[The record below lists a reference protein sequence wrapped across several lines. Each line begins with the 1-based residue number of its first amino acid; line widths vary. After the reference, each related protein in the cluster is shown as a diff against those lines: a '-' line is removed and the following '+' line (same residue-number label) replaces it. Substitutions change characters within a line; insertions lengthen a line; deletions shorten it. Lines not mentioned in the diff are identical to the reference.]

1 MKIQNSKFKG
11 NFVIPSKEGI
21 QTKITI
27 LKMKLIDWIPA
38 YAGMTFLTFAF
49 LLLTL
54 GQANAQTAL
63 PLTVAPARQEI
74 TVNPGEQTAVNI
86 RFYNFSEA
94 PVSGIVRVADFIV
107 DNSQGA
113 PRIIEDSSQISPRFS
128 AQAWLDI
135 PYDRITI
142 AANDKVS
149 LQAKINVPIDA
160 RPGGRYVAVYF
171 EPTTAIPQAIGAE
184 KEAGTGVTSRIAS
197 LIYIKVAGKT
207 TEKALVS
214 RFFTPGF
221 FEYGPVKVDTQ
232 ILNRGDYHIRPRGVI
247 TMSNIFG
254 SPVDQINFRE
264 ENIFPD
270 VVRNYENSL
279 GKKWLMGKYKLNFTA
294 SYGESGQVLE
304 AFTYVWVFPWRVALV
319 TLLTII
325 IVIYLIGH
333 LYKNIVVKETNL
345 ESELKKEHEEIEK
358 LKSQLRKRG

>member
-1 MKIQNSKFKG
+1 MRRFIIFII
-11 NFVIPSKEGI
+11 FITVI
-21 QTKITI
+21 TVIT
-27 LKMKLIDWIPA
+27 PGA
-38 YAGMTFLTFAF
+38 FA
-49 LLLTL
+49 
-54 GQANAQTAL
+54 QSVL

-74 TVNPGEQTAVNI
+74 VINPGDGAAVNI

-94 PVSGIVRVADFIV
+94 PVSGLVRIADFIV

-128 AQAWLDI
+128 AQTWLNI

-149 LQAKINVPIDA
+149 LQAKITVPADA

-171 EPTTAIPQAIGAE
+171 EPTGNIPQAVGGRQ
-184 KEAGTGVTSRIAS
+184 EAGTGVSTRIAS
-197 LIYIKVAGKT
+197 LVYIKVAGPT

-221 FEYGPVKVDTQ
+221 FEYGPVKVETQ
-232 ILNRGDYHIRPRGVI
+232 ILNRGDYHVRPRGVI
-247 TMSNIFG
+247 TMSNVFG
-254 SPVDQINFRE
+254 TPVDQTNLKE

-279 GKKWLMGKYKLNFTA
+279 GKKWLMGKYKLNLTA
-294 SYGESGQVLE
+294 SYGEGGQVLE
-304 AFTYVWVFPWRVALV
+304 ASTYVWVFPWRVALAV
-319 TLLTII
+319 ILTLII
-325 IVIYLIGH
+325 LALVIGN

-345 ESELKKEHEEIEK
+345 EEELKKEQEEIEK
-358 LKSQLRKRG
+358 LKTQLRKRN

>member
-1 MKIQNSKFKG
+1 MTTKRNIIFII
-11 NFVIPSKEGI
+11 VII
-21 QTKITI
+21 FITI
-27 LKMKLIDWIPA
+27 I
-38 YAGMTFLTFAF
+38 
-49 LLLTL
+49 TL
-54 GQANAQTAL
+54 RFGQAFAQSVL

-74 TVNPGEQTAVNI
+74 AINPGEGSAVNI

-94 PVSGIVRVADFIV
+94 PVSGLVRIADFIV

-113 PRIIEDSSQISPRFS
+113 PRIIEDVNQLSPRFS
-128 AQAWLDI
+128 AQTWLNI

-142 AANDKVS
+142 AASDKVS
-149 LQAKINVPIDA
+149 LQAKINVPLDA

-197 LIYIKVAGKT
+197 LIYIKVAGPIS
-207 TEKALVS
+207 EKALVS

-232 ILNRGDYHIRPRGVI
+232 ILNRGDYHVRPRGVI
-247 TMSNIFG
+247 TMSNVFG
-254 SPVDQINFRE
+254 SPVDQTNLRE

-294 SYGESGQVLE
+294 SYGEKGQVLE
-304 AFTYVWVFPWRVALV
+304 AFTYVWVFPWRVALAV
-319 TLLTII
+319 VLTII
-325 IVIYLIGH
+325 ILTLIIGN
-333 LYKNIVVKETNL
+333 LYKNIIVKETNL
-345 ESELKKEHEEIEK
+345 EEELKKEQEEIEK
-358 LKSQLRKRG
+358 LKTQLRKRQ

>member
-1 MKIQNSKFKG
+1 MKNYIIWIL
-11 NFVIPSKEGI
+11 FVSWS
-21 QTKITI
+21 
-27 LKMKLIDWIPA
+27 L
-38 YAGMTFLTFAF
+38 FLVPFV
-49 LLLTL
+49 
-54 GQANAQTAL
+54 NAQSVL

-74 TVNPGEQTAVNI
+74 TVNPGEDSAVNI

-94 PVSGIVRVADFIV
+94 PVSGLVRIADFIV

-128 AQAWLDI
+128 AQTWLNI

-149 LQAKINVPIDA
+149 LQAKINVPLDA

-171 EPTTAIPQAIGAE
+171 EPAGNIPQAVGGRQ
-184 KEAGTGVTSRIAS
+184 EAGTGVSTRIAS
-197 LIYIKVAGKT
+197 LVYIKVAGPT

-232 ILNRGDYHIRPRGVI
+232 ILNRGDSHVRPRGVI
-247 TMSNIFG
+247 TMSNVFG
-254 SPVDQINFRE
+254 TPVDQTNLRE

-270 VVRNYENSL
+270 VVRNYENNL
-279 GKKWLMGKYKLNFTA
+279 GKKWMLGKYKLNFTA

-304 AFTYVWVFPWRVALV
+304 AFTYVWVFPWRVALAV
-319 TLLTII
+319 ILTII
-325 IVIYLIGH
+325 ILVLIISNF
-333 LYKNIVVKETNL
+333 YKNIVVKETNL
-345 ESELKKEHEEIEK
+345 EEELKKEQEEIEK